1 MTKSWIKALI
11 AATLAA
17 GLTLVSSGASAA
29 DPLPAPLL
37 AKVEHYKKKL
47 AEWAANPVVVAAV
60 KEVIAKGGSPGMTNG
75 KWNDLDEKDPVVK
88 AFETSKAGALI
99 KKWEED
105 VGINKL
111 VLRDDK
117 GNLVASSTKPVV
129 YNNAARPVFVN
140 ASKGQVWAASEIR
153 PDPTTGIK
161 SVQAGAPVM
170 DGGKV
175 IGVIHVGITA
185 D

>member
-1 MTKSWIKALI
+1 MKKPWIKTLV
-11 AATLAA
+11 ATGLAA
-17 GLTLVSSGASAA
+17 GLALATPMTWAA
-29 DPLPAPLL
+29 DALPAPMQ
-37 AKVEHYKKKL
+37 AKTEQYKKKL
-47 AEWAANPVVVAAV
+47 AEWAAHPVIVAAV
-60 KEVIAKGGSPGMTNG
+60 KEVAAKGGVAGMTNG

-88 AFETSKAGALI
+88 SFETSKAGMLV

-105 VGINKL
+105 TGINKL

-117 GNLVASSTKPVV
+117 GNLVASSAKPLV

-140 ASKGQVWAASEIR
+140 AIKGQVWAASEIK

-170 DGGKV
+170 EGGKV

-185 D
+185 E